1 MRVAKQPENTPITD
15 LQEMLRLI
23 DPTLSLGYDGQYG
36 KETAAAV
43 EQFQRA
49 QGLPPTGQTD
59 QDTWEAIRRAY
70 RDQQIFLGQ
79 AHPLRLV
86 LQPNQ
91 VIKKGSD
98 NIHLY
103 VMQGALTALAQF
115 YGDIPPFAITG
126 ILDDPTAR
134 AVIWFQ
140 GKAGLP
146 ETGEI
151 DKKTWAHL
159 AHEYRQVVG
168 DGTGSFPI
176 RTAQDPKNDTPR
188 RSTDTQPP
196 TPPEA

>member
-1 MRVAKQPENTPITD
+1 MRVAKQPETTPITD

-43 EQFQRA
+43 EAFQRD

-59 QDTWEAIRRAY
+59 LDTWDAIRRAY
-70 RDQQIFLGQ
+70 KEQQIFRGK
-79 AHPLRLV
+79 AHPLYLV

-91 VIKKGSD
+91 VISRGSD
-98 NIHLY
+98 NIHLF
-103 VMQGALTALAQF
+103 VMQGALTALGQF
-115 YGDIPPFAITG
+115 YEDLPPFTITG
-126 ILDDPTAR
+126 ILDEPTSR
-134 AVIWFQ
+134 AVLWFQ
-140 GKAGLP
+140 DKAGLP
-146 ETGEI
+146 QTGEI

-168 DGTGSFPI
+168 DGTGTFPI

-188 RSTDTQPP
+188 TSERSTTDR
-196 TPPEA
+196 